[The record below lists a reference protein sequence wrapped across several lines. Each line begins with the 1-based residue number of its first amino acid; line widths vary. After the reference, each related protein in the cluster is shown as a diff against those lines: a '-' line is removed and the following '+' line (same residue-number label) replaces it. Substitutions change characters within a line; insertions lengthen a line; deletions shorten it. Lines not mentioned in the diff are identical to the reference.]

1 MPEPR
6 SNDYSPGLRRLPED
20 RLREYILNP
29 EDFHEDAILAAIW
42 ELGRRR
48 PLSEDEIRLESEIN
62 QKLNQNNQGTI
73 ESPLLESKVIEIS
86 VPTLY
91 SVVSIM
97 VFSVLFSVIAGGIM
111 MFVNFRRTGHKAE
124 SFKVLGFSLLFTLV
138 SVIILS
144 FAGSTSPV
152 ISVILN
158 ILGGYLIE
166 QLFWNRVLG
175 PGFLF
180 YKQEV
185 WTALLVALL
194 AISPLVWFLIQSG
207 AFENM

>member
-1 MPEPR
+1 MPDPR

-29 EDFHEDAILAAIW
+29 DEFHEDAILAAIW

-48 PLSEDEIRLESEIN
+48 PLSEDEIKLESEIY
-62 QKLNQNNQGTI
+62 QKLDHDNQNLTEAVHTNSRI
-73 ESPLLESKVIEIS
+73 IEIS
-86 VPTLY
+86 LPQLY

-124 SFKVLGFSLLFTLV
+124 SFRVLGFSLLFTLI

-144 FAGSTSPV
+144 FAGATSPV

-175 PGFLF
+175 PGFN
-180 YKQEV
+180 YHKQEV
-185 WTALLVALL
+185 WGALIVAILI
-194 AISPLVWFLIQSG
+194 ISPLVWYVIQSG